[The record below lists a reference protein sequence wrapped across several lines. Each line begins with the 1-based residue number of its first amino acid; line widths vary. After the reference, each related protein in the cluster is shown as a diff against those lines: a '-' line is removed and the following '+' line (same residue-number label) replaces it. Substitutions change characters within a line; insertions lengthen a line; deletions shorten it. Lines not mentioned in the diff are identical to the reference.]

1 MGNLK
6 TKYDVIIIGSGA
18 SGSVIAYKMAK
29 AGLSTLVLE
38 KGKFEDP
45 TTFEHDELAMYRR
58 LYKNGGLQTS
68 KDNDITFAQGQTVGG
83 STVVNNAIWIRP
95 NVTKVLE
102 TWKSFE
108 AHIDEEKLLRSYEYV
123 ESKLEISDLDR
134 SVCNIGSD
142 DFISACQRL
151 GYKSRYLKNNRDKCI
166 GCGWC
171 NYGCKYNRKS
181 SMLVTFIP
189 WSQKHGAEILDLVM
203 DLKINVTNNKAVSV
217 QFNRGRGKYN
227 ISCDKLIVSAG
238 AIGSSEVLLQNRIN
252 PKGNTGK
259 GFHCLGGFLTTGV
272 LDKVVNGYDGIG
284 LTCIAD
290 VSSDYLVETFFAPPG
305 IFSSSVGGWFEEHFE
320 LMQSYNK
327 MFQIGV
333 MVGSEPSGRIKLSK
347 NKAQIDFK
355 FSKQDIAKMKE
366 GLSNVS
372 KILFEMG
379 ATKVIPAS
387 FKDIIFNNVSDL
399 SKINKLITGQD
410 DFILGSAHPQGGNR
424 MSDDPKRGVVDSN
437 FKIHGMDNM
446 YVCDASVFPYNIR
459 ANCQAT
465 VMSMANYFSDNLLDA

>member
-1 MGNLK
+1 MNLK
-6 TKYDVIIIGSGA
+6 SKYDVVIIGSGA

-45 TTFEHDELAMYRR
+45 TTFEHDELAMYSR

-83 STVVNNAIWIRP
+83 STVINNAIWIRP
-95 NVTKVLE
+95 NVSKVINK
-102 TWKSFE
+102 WKSFGANIVE
-108 AHIDEEKLLRSYEYV
+108 ATLLDSYEFL
-123 ESKLEISDLDR
+123 ESKLEISELDR
-134 SVCNIGSD
+134 KVCNVGSD

-151 GYKSRYLKNNRDKCI
+151 GYKSRYLNNNRDKCI

-171 NYGCKYNRKS
+171 NYGCRYNRKS

-189 WSQKHGAEILDLVM
+189 WSQKLGADIADLTK
-203 DLKINVTNNKAVSV
+203 DLKINTANKRALSVSFHREGTNYTIA
-217 QFNRGRGKYN
+217 
-227 ISCDKLIVSAG
+227 CEKLIVSAG
-238 AIGSSEVLLQNRIN
+238 AIGSSEVLLQNKIN
-252 PKGNTGK
+252 PRNNTGK

-272 LDKVVNGYDGIG
+272 LEKEVNGYDGIG

-305 IFSSSVGGWFEEHFE
+305 IFSGSVGGWFDEHFE
-320 LMQSYNK
+320 LMKSYKK

-333 MVGSEPSGRIKLSK
+333 MVGSEPTGRIKLSG

-399 SKINKLITGQD
+399 SKINKLFTGQD

-437 FKIHGMDNM
+437 FKVHGIDNM
-446 YVCDASVFPYNIR
+446 YVCDSSVFPYNIK

-465 VMSMANYFSDNLLDA
+465 VMSMANYFSDNLLNG